1 MSGRAA
7 ALRVARRN
15 AWRNRKR
22 TVFLVSIIAL
32 PVALA
37 VVVAGLFRA
46 DSSTPEEAARSSM
59 GDADI
64 YVDVSGQPAVLDWLE
79 AELGDISP
87 EAESTLVRSVEVDAA
102 PDIGGIETLSD
113 VDPSDPISGSMKAMT
128 AGRMPGMASEV
139 ALSPRLAERL
149 DVAVGGQVDLALS
162 GVGVRTFELVG
173 LIGSPRWYDESL
185 VTVTTDTMD
194 EVFGVAREGR
204 VALLVTDPN
213 AEATAV
219 ELAERWHQEQNQ
231 FWPKSAV
238 LPKPGELEALPDEI
252 YVYFTADEVAQLVEV
267 AHTNGPDAAQQEAY
281 RLLDSTA
288 RPAVEIPY
296 LNVDLRHGFLQG
308 GSGIE
313 SPPVVSTAVSALLL
327 LEVAFIAGAAFAA
340 GTRRR
345 LREIGLLGAN
355 GASDKHIRLTVLGE
369 GLGVGGLG
377 ALAGIALGVTV
388 LVAARP
394 LVQRFVSRL
403 LVGVGVTPL
412 DLLGP
417 AVMAIGAA
425 ALAAWIP
432 SRTAS
437 RVPTTTAL
445 QGRMPAF
452 PPRRWVVPIG
462 FGLAGIGAALMVVAL
477 ASRSGLATAMA
488 IAGAGMA
495 IGGTALLAGPILA
508 FFSKGA
514 DSVPATPRLVLRDSG
529 RHRTR
534 SAVAVAATL
543 VILLIPVV
551 SIAFQ
556 ATETT
561 RQRVNGLFDAERHLT
576 LMGVAPEEGMV
587 GGARNISQAD
597 IDRVAAL
604 VPEERVALFEIIA
617 DIPLLIGSE
626 VPIADG
632 DVPGIAPG
640 EGEGFGVVAVANA
653 ELIATLGHP
662 DLAKGLAQDGMVVL
676 GVESEP
682 IQVEIGGERRT
693 VSQVPMPVVGFAM
706 PRTLVTEDVAA
717 GLEGPRFPQALFV
730 LSRPMTTTEREA
742 LFTGELDIVGGWSD
756 FSVADLYPLM
766 LGGTLL
772 VVLIVIALVTAVSA
786 AEVDQDLGIV
796 VAVGAPGSIRRR
808 FLGEMAGY
816 QTLVAA
822 VLAIPLGL
830 GLLKVVGI
838 AQDNYYSGPF
848 GIIRTSF
855 VEVPWPALL
864 AIGIVLPILVAAL
877 TALSV
882 RSAPVTPPRRPT

>member
-22 TVFLVSIIAL
+22 TTFLVTIIAL
-32 PVALA
+32 PVAVA
-37 VVVAGLFRA
+37 VVVAGLLRA
-46 DSSTPEEAARSSM
+46 DSSTPEEAVRSFM
-59 GDADI
+59 GAADI
-64 YVDVSGQPAVLDWLE
+64 YVDVSDQPAVLAWLE
-79 AELGDISP
+79 AELADISL
-87 EAESTLVRSVEVDAA
+87 ATESTFVRSVDDDVA
-102 PDIGGIETLSD
+102 PDVSGIEAVSD
-113 VDPSDPISGSMKAMT
+113 VDPLDPISGPMRVVV
-128 AGRMPGMASEV
+128 AGQMPGSSDQV

-149 DVAVGGQVDLALS
+149 DVEVGDALDLVLPGIGDS
-162 GVGVRTFELVG
+162 SFELVG
-173 LIGSPRWYDESL
+173 LVGSPRVYDESL
-185 VTVTTDTMD
+185 VTVAAETMD

-204 VALLVTDPN
+204 ISLLVTDPD
-213 AEATAV
+213 AEATAS
-219 ELAERWHQEQNQ
+219 ELAERWHREKSQ
-231 FWPKSAV
+231 FWPESAV
-238 LPKPGELEALPDEI
+238 LPKPAELETLPDEF
-252 YVYFTADEVAQLVEV
+252 YVYFTADEVAQLVDV
-267 AHTNGPDAAQQEAY
+267 ARTEGPDAAQQEAF
-281 RLLDSTA
+281 RLFDSTA

-296 LNVDLRHGFLQG
+296 LNVDLRQGLLSG
-308 GSGIE
+308 GSGLE
-313 SPPVVSTAVSALLL
+313 SPPTVATAVSALLL

-345 LREIGLLGAN
+345 LREIGLLGAS

-369 GLGVGGLG
+369 GLAVGGLG
-377 ALAGIALGVTV
+377 TLAGIALGVAV

-394 LVQRFVSRL
+394 LIQRFVSRL
-403 LVGVGVTPL
+403 LVGIGVTPL

-452 PPRRWVVPIG
+452 PPRKWVVPVG
-462 FGLAGIGAALMVVAL
+462 FGLAGIGAALIVVAL
-477 ASRSGLATAMA
+477 ASSSGLATAMV
-488 IAGAGMA
+488 IAGGAMG

-508 FFSKGA
+508 FLSKGA
-514 DSVPATPRLVLRDSG
+514 DAVTATPRLVLRDSG

-551 SIAFQ
+551 SIALQ
-556 ATETT
+556 ATEAT
-561 RQRVNGLFDAERHLT
+561 RQRVHGLSDAERHLT

-587 GGARNISQAD
+587 GGARDITPAD
-597 IDRVAAL
+597 VERVAAL
-604 VPEERVALFEIIA
+604 VPEESVARFDIIA
-617 DIPLLIGSE
+617 DVPLLIGSE
-626 VPIADG
+626 IPIAYG
-632 DVPGIAPG
+632 EVPGIPPG
-640 EGEGFGVVAVANA
+640 EDEGFGVVAVANA
-653 ELIATLGHP
+653 ELIAALGHP
-662 DLAKGLAQDGMVVL
+662 DLATGLADHGMVVL

-682 IQVEIGGERRT
+682 IQVEVDGERRT
-693 VSQVPMPVVGFAM
+693 VSQVPMPVVGFAV
-706 PRTLVTEDVAA
+706 PRILVNEDVASD
-717 GLEGPRFPQALFV
+717 LEGPRFPQALFV
-730 LSRPMTTTEREA
+730 LSRPMTATEREA

-756 FSVADLYPLM
+756 FGLADLYPLM

-772 VVLIVIALVTAVSA
+772 VVLIVIALMTAVSA

-796 VAVGAPGSIRRR
+796 VAVGAPGSMRRR
-808 FLGEMAGY
+808 FLGVMAGY

-838 AQDNYYSGPF
+838 AQDSYYAGPF
-848 GIIRTSF
+848 GIVRTSF

-864 AIGIVLPILVAAL
+864 AVGIALPILVAAL